1 MAYPVKEWDVE
12 LNRMTACITLST
24 MIIEGVD
31 DNGHPK
37 SIGDIDEFTSLDKA
51 IEATDMSLHAA
62 GYPETMS
69 VTNIF
74 TRKKGLE
81 NFPLSYDFIDG
92 VQAGLGAPRGN
103 VYLCNLDNPAW
114 MDELA
119 SYQWGDKK
127 QTMYGISS
135 QCDNYPFFLLRSLMM
150 YET

>member
-1 MAYPVKEWDVE
+1 
-12 LNRMTACITLST
+12 MTACITLST

-81 NFPLSYDFIDG
+81 NFPLSYDY
-92 VQAGLGAPRGN
+92 RW
-103 VYLCNLDNPAW
+103 C
-114 MDELA
+114 
-119 SYQWGDKK
+119 
-127 QTMYGISS
+127 SS
-135 QCDNYPFFLLRSLMM
+135 WFGSTERKCLSL
-150 YET
+150 